1 MTLSEP
7 KLMRLTDPQSPFR
20 DALLH
25 MMVMEEAAA
34 TLDGSGNVTAVNAA
48 MEEMFGLHQ
57 SRLLGRPLAA
67 LFDKAAEAIGKSLE
81 IGCAWEANVDVIV
94 TGNRAETARLRLFPA
109 FDSSGTVYGWV
120 AAARLYEKDD
130 GGEVSVDN
138 LDPLTNLPGRALVRA
153 RLSRAFR
160 DSQDGEWQVT
170 VYCVDLDGFDQ
181 VNREHGR
188 AVGDKILME
197 TARRI
202 GRSMRGSNIIGRLDE
217 DMFIV
222 VVPDIRTQEQTI
234 AVATRLMAS
243 IAVPYSIKGVRDPLL
258 LTASVGIAVSPEN
271 GKDADALIGFA
282 QAAVELAKAGGGANY
297 QFYTSRTGGEV
308 RERRTRISQLRRAIY
323 NGQLFLR
330 YQPKVSLVT
339 GAIVAAEALV
349 RWQEPGSGLIMPA
362 DFVPLAEDAGL
373 IDQLG
378 HSVLTEACAMLR
390 TWQDADLPF
399 LRLAVN
405 VSAREIA
412 RRTFYKDLVT
422 ILRGTGI
429 EPDALELEITE
440 SSVME
445 GAEDVIRS
453 LRDIR
458 ALGVHLTADDFG
470 TGYSSLSY
478 LRNFPL
484 DGIKIDTTFVADIDN
499 PADGGGLA
507 AAVIAV
513 GHSLGMNVVAEGVE
527 TETQLSYLRWRN
539 CDEAQGYLLSEPV
552 SDDDFVALV
561 RRGPILNL

>member
-1 MTLSEP
+1 MTLPDP
-7 KLMRLTDPQSPFR
+7 KSTSLANSQSPFR

-25 MMVMEEAAA
+25 MMQDAAA
-34 TLDGSGNVTAVNAA
+34 TLDSEGRVTAVNAA

-67 LFDKAAEAIGKSLE
+67 LFQNAAEAIGKSIE
-81 IGCAWEANVDVIV
+81 IGCAWEANVGVVV

-109 FDSSGTVYGWV
+109 FDSSGTIYGWV
-120 AAARLYEKDD
+120 AAATLFEKDD
-130 GGEVSVDN
+130 GGEVSADN

-160 DSQDGEWQVT
+160 DTQDGDSQVT

-181 VNREHGR
+181 INREQGR
-188 AVGDKILME
+188 AVGDKVLME

-202 GRSMRGSNIIGRLDE
+202 GRSMRGSNIIGRLNE

-234 AVATRLMAS
+234 AVATRLMES
-243 IAVPYSIKGVRDPLL
+243 IAVPYEIKGVRDPLL

-282 QAAVELAKAGGGANY
+282 QAAVELAKAGGGASY
-297 QFYTSRTGGEV
+297 RFYTSRTGGEV

-339 GAIVAAEALV
+339 GEIVAAEALV

-373 IDQLG
+373 IDPLG

-390 TWQDADLPF
+390 SWQDADLPF

-412 RRTFYKDLVT
+412 RRTFYNDLVS
-422 ILRGTGI
+422 ILRGSGI
-429 EPDALELEITE
+429 SPDSLELEITE

-499 PADGGGLA
+499 PEDGGGLA
-507 AAVIAV
+507 SAVIAV

-552 SDDDFVALV
+552 SAEDFIALI
-561 RRGPILNL
+561 RKGPILNL

>member
-1 MTLSEP
+1 MTLP
-7 KLMRLTDPQSPFR
+7 DTKFNALPVLQSPFR

-25 MMVMEEAAA
+25 MMEEAAA
-34 TLDGSGNVTAVNAA
+34 TLDADGRMTAVNAA
-48 MEEMFGLHQ
+48 MEEMFGVHQ
-57 SRLLGRPLAA
+57 SKLLGRPLAD
-67 LFDKAAEAIGKSLE
+67 LFIKGAAAIGESIE
-81 IGCAWEANVDVIV
+81 IGCAWEANVDVVV

-109 FDSSGTVYGWV
+109 FDASGTIYGWV
-120 AAARLYEKDD
+120 AAASLFEKEEGSDASED
-130 GGEVSVDN
+130 S
-138 LDPLTNLPGRALVRA
+138 LDPLTNLPGRTLVRA

-160 DSQDGEWQVT
+160 DSQDGDWQVT

-181 VNREHGR
+181 INREHGR
-188 AVGDKILME
+188 AVGDKVLME

-202 GRSMRGSNIIGRLDE
+202 GRSMRGSNIIGRLNE

-234 AVATRLMAS
+234 AVATRLMES
-243 IAVPYSIKGVRDPLL
+243 IAVPYEVKGARDPLL
-258 LTASVGIAVSPEN
+258 LTASVGISVSPEN
-271 GKDADALIGFA
+271 GKDADALISYA
-282 QAAVELAKAGGGANY
+282 QAAVELAKAGGGANFR
-297 QFYTSRTGGEV
+297 FYTSRTGGEV

-339 GAIVAAEALV
+339 GEIVAAEALV

-373 IDQLG
+373 IDPLG
-378 HSVLTEACAMLR
+378 HNVLTEACAMLR
-390 TWQDADLPF
+390 SWQDAEMPF

-412 RRTFYKDLVT
+412 RRTFYNDLVS
-422 ILRGTGI
+422 ILRGSGI
-429 EPDALELEITE
+429 APDSLELEITE

-499 PADGGGLA
+499 SEDGGGLA
-507 AAVIAV
+507 SAVIAV
-513 GHSLGMNVVAEGVE
+513 GHCLGMNVVAEGVE
-527 TETQLSYLRWRN
+527 TKTQLSYLRWRN

-552 SDDDFVALV
+552 SAEDFVALV
-561 RRGPILNL
+561 RKGPILNL